1 MQYYML
7 KIGIIAL
14 YNSIHST
21 VTGPYDIF
29 SIAASQSV
37 EQGCGGNVFCSVEI
51 VTPDESPVISFN
63 SLSIMG
69 TTTLKENKEFD
80 IIITPAIIGDYGP
93 ILKDKQIIEWLRS
106 QHDGGACLCS
116 ICASAFLVAQ
126 TGLLKGRNATTHWAL
141 AEKFICDFP
150 EVHLKPEKMLVDDGD
165 IISAGGVTAYLDLC
179 IYILKRFGSPALASS
194 VSKSLLID
202 SSRQTQTPY
211 SSYTFLKNH
220 GDAQILLAQD
230 YIEERF
236 NLFLTIS
243 YVAKITG
250 LEERTFN
257 RRFKKSTGDTPTEYI
272 QGLRIEAA
280 RKLLETSQ
288 ESVEFITQEV
298 GYEDTSSFRRLFKK
312 HTGLSPSE
320 YRKRFSLFYIQEK

>member
-1 MQYYML
+1 MFS
-7 KIGIIAL
+7 IGIIAL
-14 YNSIHST
+14 QNSIHST

-29 SIAASQSV
+29 SIAASQSI
-37 EQGCGGNVFCSVEI
+37 EPGRGEEHFCSVDI
-51 VTPDESPVISFN
+51 VTPDESPVFAFN
-63 SLSIMG
+63 GLSILG
-69 TTTLKENKEFD
+69 TTTLKEKKD
-80 IIITPAIIGDYGP
+80 YDLILSPAIIGDYEP
-93 ILKDKQIIEWLRS
+93 VLKNKQIIDWLKS
-106 QHDGGACLCS
+106 QHGRGACLCS
-116 ICASAFLVAQ
+116 ICASAFLVAH
-126 TGLLKGRNATTHWAL
+126 TGLLHGRKATTHWAL
-141 AEKFICDFP
+141 AEKFICEFP

-194 VSKSLLID
+194 VSKALLID

-220 GDAQILLAQD
+220 GDAQILIAQE

-236 NLFLTIS
+236 RCLLTIS
-243 YVAKITG
+243 DVAKMTG

-280 RKLLETSQ
+280 RKLLETSK
-288 ESVEFITQEV
+288 ESVECITQEV

-312 HTGLSPSE
+312 HTGISPSE
-320 YRKRFSLFYIQEK
+320 YRKRFSQYYSPEKSI